1 MFDEAGRKQHITEA
15 APNELNSARVGKVM
29 RAGHRVGGG
38 VGGVREASF
47 EEKNRRFGAF

>member
-15 APNELNSARVGKVM
+15 APNELNTSRVGNVM
-29 RAGHRVGGG
+29 IAGHRVSGG
-38 VGGVREASF
+38 VGGVRAASF